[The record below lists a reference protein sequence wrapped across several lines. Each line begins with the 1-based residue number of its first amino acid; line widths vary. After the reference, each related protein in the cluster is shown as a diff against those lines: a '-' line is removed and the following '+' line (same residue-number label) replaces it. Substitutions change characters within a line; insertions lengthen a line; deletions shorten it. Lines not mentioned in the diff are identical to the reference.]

1 MAVFRVSGKGNIDY
15 KSREFSSDEI
25 LERRSFLRSILKN
38 TAFRN
43 SSNDIL
49 DGMRLMKIGDC
60 DEFLLEDPDGCEFY
74 IHSPK
79 ISDNEAFYTRSRS
92 MIPKE
97 YENVVGK
104 DFKWELYEKDTT
116 DIKNTVNTYISNF
129 EEYSSK
135 GMGLYIYSHERG
147 SGKTR
152 LACSVLNEISKRYA
166 GSIKFVNA
174 IDFLEMTKKGFNYD
188 NPDVESLYVCKT
200 LVIDDIGVQTDIEWN
215 NTVFYRLINNRY
227 SDHKATI
234 YTSNAECEKLKMD
247 SRIVDRI
254 ESTSFMIHL
263 PDVPIR
269 KILSDKEKEKM
280 LHKN

>member
-1 MAVFRVSGKGNIDY
+1 M
-15 KSREFSSDEI
+15 
-25 LERRSFLRSILKN
+25 
-38 TAFRN
+38 
-43 SSNDIL
+43 
-49 DGMRLMKIGDC
+49 
-60 DEFLLEDPDGCEFY
+60 
-74 IHSPK
+74 
-79 ISDNEAFYTRSRS
+79 
-92 MIPKE
+92 
-97 YENVVGK
+97 
-104 DFKWELYEKDTT
+104 YEKDTT

-200 LVIDDIGVQTDIEWN
+200 LVIDDIGVQTDREWN